1 MEGEFDSVS
10 RYNPTSS
17 LLYFHWVMNDGWQFV
32 SFDVYVQT
40 YLLDLYGSCES
51 IVDASN
57 VFDKMLERD
66 VVAWN
71 ATLVG
76 YTRLRL
82 VEIAIKLLYEMSVRN
97 VFLGQS
103 WLVFMSKLR
112 ISWKLWKFF
121 EEMQNDGA
129 RAYKMTIMNL

>member
-82 VEIAIKLLYEMSVRN
+82 VEIAIKLLDEMPMRN
-97 VFLGQS
+97 IFS
-103 WLVFMSKLR
+103 
-112 ISWKLWKFF
+112 
-121 EEMQNDGA
+121 
-129 RAYKMTIMNL
+129 